1 MSMRPKNHAQWTK
14 PGTRR
19 SFLADCGM
27 GMTGMVLGTMLAR
40 EGNVQVAA
48 ADALSEMLSKRP
60 HFAPRAKS
68 VIWLFM
74 QGGTSQMES
83 FDPKPELNRY
93 EGKTIAE
100 TPYKGTLDSPYLKKN
115 LRELVAGL
123 HKVHPKILP
132 MQVGYRKRGRSGLE
146 VSDWW
151 PHVGDCI
158 DDIAVVRSMW
168 TTDNNHGAQMQ
179 FHTGR
184 HVLEGQ
190 FPTIGSWVHYGLGT
204 LNENLPQFVVMGRP
218 VADCCGGVGAHG
230 ANNLGPEH
238 QGVQLTID
246 PKRPLPYAGPGADV
260 FAEEQRSE
268 FALMERLN
276 RIAAIEYP
284 EDAAL
289 AARIKSYEL
298 AFRMQMAVPEVV
310 AFNEESE
317 GTRRLYGLDQSA
329 TKSFGQQC
337 LAARRLVER
346 GVRFI
351 QIFHGGDGGAGEW
364 DAHGDLRNNHT
375 KLCGQV
381 DRPIAGLLKDLKQ
394 RGLLD
399 ETLVVWGTEFGR
411 TPGAQGSDGRDHHP
425 YGFSVWLAGGGIRGG
440 IAHGATDELGFHAV
454 EDRHYIT
461 DLHATTL
468 HQLGLEPRKL
478 TIPGRTRLEIDY
490 GDPIRGIIS

>member
-1 MSMRPKNHAQWTK
+1 MIIRSTNNTRWTG
-14 PGTRR
+14 PRTRR

-27 GMTGMVLGTMLAR
+27 GMTGMVVGTMLAR
-40 EGNVQVAA
+40 DGNVQAA
-48 ADALSEMLSKRP
+48 AANALSGMLSKRP

-93 EGKTIAE
+93 EGKTIEE

-123 HKVHPKILP
+123 HKVHPKIFP

-168 TTDNNHGAQMQ
+168 TTDNNHGAQLQ

-190 FPTIGSWVHYGLGT
+190 FPTIGSWIHYGLGT

-218 VADCCGGVGAHG
+218 IADCCGGVGAHG
-230 ANNLGPEH
+230 SNYLGPEH
-238 QGVQLTID
+238 QGVQLEID
-246 PKRPLPYAGPGADV
+246 PQKPLPYAGPGADV
-260 FAEEQRSE
+260 FTEEQE
-268 FALMERLN
+268 AQFALMGRLN
-276 RIAAIEYP
+276 RFSALEYP
-284 EDAAL
+284 EDTAL

-317 GTRRLYGLDQSA
+317 STRRLYGLDQST

-351 QIFHGGDGGAGEW
+351 QIFHGGNGGAGEW
-364 DAHGDLRNNHT
+364 DAHGDLRNGHS

-381 DRPIAGLLKDLKQ
+381 DRPIGGLLKDLKQ

-411 TPGAQGSDGRDHHP
+411 TPGAQGTDGRDHHP

-461 DLHATTL
+461 DLHATVL
-468 HQLGLEPRKL
+468 HQLGLNSERL
-478 TIPGRTRLEIDY
+478 TIPGRQRLAIDF
-490 GDPIRGIIS
+490 GEPIHGIIS

>member
-1 MSMRPKNHAQWTK
+1 
-14 PGTRR
+14 
-19 SFLADCGM
+19 M
-27 GMTGMVLGTMLAR
+27 GMTGMVLGTLLAR
-40 EGNVQVAA
+40 DGSVQASASVTPNA
-48 ADALSEMLSKRP
+48 MFPRRP

-123 HKVHPKILP
+123 HKVHPKIFP
-132 MQVGYRKRGRSGLE
+132 MQVGYRQRGRSGLE

-151 PHVGDCI
+151 PHVGECM

-230 ANNLGPEH
+230 ANYLGPEH
-238 QGVQLTID
+238 HGVQLAID

-268 FALMERLN
+268 FALIDRLN

-346 GVRFI
+346 GVRFV
-351 QIFHGGDGGAGEW
+351 QIFHGGNGGAGEW

-381 DRPIAGLLKDLKQ
+381 DLPIAGLLKDLKQ

-425 YGFSVWLAGGGIRGG
+425 YGFSIWLAGGGIRGG

-461 DLHATTL
+461 DLHATVL

-490 GDPIRGIIS
+490 GEPIRGIIS

>member
-230 ANNLGPEH
+230 ANYLGPEH

-260 FAEEQRSE
+260 FAEEQQAE
-268 FALMERLN
+268 FALMDRLN
-276 RIAAIEYP
+276 RFSSIEYP
-284 EDAAL
+284 DDTAL

>member
-1 MSMRPKNHAQWTK
+1 
-14 PGTRR
+14 
-19 SFLADCGM
+19 
-27 GMTGMVLGTMLAR
+27 
-40 EGNVQVAA
+40 
-48 ADALSEMLSKRP
+48 
-60 HFAPRAKS
+60 
-68 VIWLFM
+68 
-74 QGGTSQMES
+74 MES

-100 TPYKGTLDSPYLKKN
+100 TPYKGTLDSPYLKQN

-132 MQVGYRKRGRSGLE
+132 MQVGHRRRGQSGLE

-168 TTDNNHGAQMQ
+168 TTDNNHGAQLQ

-218 VADCCGGVGAHG
+218 IADCCGGTGAHG
-230 ANNLGPEH
+230 ANYLGPEH
-238 QGVQLTID
+238 QGVQLAID
-246 PKRPLPYAGPGADV
+246 PKRPLPYAGPGVDV
-260 FAEEQRSE
+260 FNEEQRAE
-268 FALMERLN
+268 FGLMDRLN
-276 RIAAIEYP
+276 RIAALEHP

-310 AFNEESE
+310 AFQSESE
-317 GTRRLYGLDQSA
+317 HTRRLYGLDQDV
-329 TKSFGQQC
+329 TRTFGQQC

-346 GVRFI
+346 GVRFV

-364 DAHGDLRNNHT
+364 DAHGGLRANHSR
-375 KLCGQV
+375 LCGQV
-381 DRPIAGLLKDLKQ
+381 DLPIAGLLKDLKQ

-425 YGFSVWLAGGGIRGG
+425 YGFSVWLAGGGVRGG

-461 DLHATTL
+461 DLHATVL
-468 HQLGLEPRKL
+468 HQLGLDSRKL

-490 GDPIRGIIS
+490 GEPIRAILA